1 MNEDKIKLLCEGI
14 ATISEVLDINFWD
27 IVEDMEAIG
36 ILEESQAKKLEA
48 LKEGDLE
55 NFIFEYIQQ
64 SKRELSIQLDE
75 MDEDIIQ
82 YKAAMIDARKKF
94 KAAKE
99 EMLEANWAMWEEF
112 DEQKKS
118 IRSKAEEVVEEL
130 KPLTGELS
138 KISLMMNSIK
148 QWEIERFLKML
159 NAIGE
164 HLYGENKNIIEFLV
178 KNYKRDDKN

>member
-1 MNEDKIKLLCEGI
+1 MN
-14 ATISEVLDINFWD
+14 N
-27 IVEDMEAIG
+27 MEKEPKRSVY
-36 ILEESQAKKLEA
+36 LYLPESQAKKLEA

-130 KPLTGELS
+130 KPLTEELT
-138 KISLMMNSIK
+138 KIGNLMNNVK
-148 QWEIERFLKML
+148 KWEIENFLDML
-159 NAIGE
+159 DKIKY
-164 HLYGENKNIIEFLV
+164 HLHGDNKNIIEFLV
-178 KNYKRDDKN
+178 KNYKRNE

>member
-1 MNEDKIKLLCEGI
+1 MEKEIKRSVYLYLP
-14 ATISEVLDINFWD
+14 
-27 IVEDMEAIG
+27 
-36 ILEESQAKKLEA
+36 ESQAKKLEA

-64 SKRELSIQLDE
+64 SKKELSIQLDE

-99 EMLEANWAMWEEF
+99 EMLEANYAMWEEF

-130 KPLTGELS
+130 KPLTEKLS
-138 KISLMMNSIK
+138 EIVVLINSIEK
-148 QWEIERFLKML
+148 WKIEGFLETINK
-159 NAIGE
+159 IKDS
-164 HLYGENKNIIEFLV
+164 LYGENKNIIEFLV
-178 KNYKRDDKN
+178 KNYKRNE